1 MFTPDSGS
9 DKGGFVDVADSS
21 THSTGWLEPFS
32 SISTGF
38 SVFELEAGVPL
49 GAVCT
54 VTQI

>member
-21 THSTGWLEPFS
+21 THSTGWFEPFS
-32 SISTGF
+32 SIFTGF